1 MAMNVELGKILVI
14 EDNRDSR
21 DILAKLLRMSGY
33 DVMSADD
40 GEAGLAA
47 ALKQNPD
54 LIITDIHMPNM
65 NGIEFVQRV
74 RQDQAL
80 DKTPVLVVTAF
91 GAHVAREAID
101 AGADA
106 ISLVNTFVG
115 MAIDAK
121 ARKPRIS
128 NVTAGLSGPA
138 IKPIALRMVYE
149 AAHSVEIP
157 VIGMGGITTAED
169 AVEFMLAGAA
179 AVQVGTANFW
189 DPCATE
195 KIVDGLQRWCFE
207 NRVNR
212 ITDIIGTLEA

>member
-1 MAMNVELGKILVI
+1 MAMSEGLGKILVI

-33 DVMSADD
+33 DVISAGD

-47 ALKQNPD
+47 ALKQGPD

-74 RQDQAL
+74 RKDQLL

-106 ISLVNTFVG
+106 AAEKPFDFDGFLLTVEKLI
-115 MAIDAK
+115 
-121 ARKPRIS
+121 ARKKTVASPQ
-128 NVTAGLSGPA
+128 
-138 IKPIALRMVYE
+138 
-149 AAHSVEIP
+149 VEP
-157 VIGMGGITTAED
+157 MA
-169 AVEFMLAGAA
+169 
-179 AVQVGTANFW
+179 
-189 DPCATE
+189 
-195 KIVDGLQRWCFE
+195 
-207 NRVNR
+207 
-212 ITDIIGTLEA
+212 

>member
-1 MAMNVELGKILVI
+1 MSIDVALGKILVI

-33 DVMSADD
+33 DVISAND

-47 ALKQNPD
+47 AIGQEPD

-74 RQDQAL
+74 RRDHLL

-106 ISLVNTFVG
+106 AAEKPFDFDGFLVTVG
-115 MAIDAK
+115 ELIARRKTVPSRQLEPMA
-121 ARKPRIS
+121 
-128 NVTAGLSGPA
+128 
-138 IKPIALRMVYE
+138 
-149 AAHSVEIP
+149 
-157 VIGMGGITTAED
+157 
-169 AVEFMLAGAA
+169 
-179 AVQVGTANFW
+179 
-189 DPCATE
+189 
-195 KIVDGLQRWCFE
+195 
-207 NRVNR
+207 
-212 ITDIIGTLEA
+212 